1 MMERLKQAFKR
12 GMDLYGE
19 SSRKGEKDGASRYL
33 AMNHADWRR
42 ARARVPSF
50 SSFSSSFFFFFIIAR
65 SNSRRE
71 RLFLKSPHPHFDP
84 SIGQFHDSIRYLL
97 SFLSSSFFSK
107 NILRIFTNLL
117 VAQLVPSHSMR
128 INMRNT
134 RAEFPPHFPLNPDRK
149 QTTHFHTRLF
159 QSRIL
164 ETRAADLRQGALHS
178 TLGEIYGV
186 STFLCAMPKEKKR
199 KEVYVVA
206 FRGLGFGVDFVV
218 DRVSRC
224 TRSSPRT
231 PSTDATWSRTKS
243 RI

>member
-186 STFLCAMPKEKKR
+186 STFLCAMPKEKKKKGGVR
-199 KEVYVVA
+199 CRISWTWIRRG
-206 FRGLGFGVDFVV
+206 FRGG
-218 DRVSRC
+218 
-224 TRSSPRT
+224 SS
-231 PSTDATWSRTKS
+231 
-243 RI
+243 